1 VSWFN
6 IIKNISN
13 DPLQQV
19 GEELLKYAEDV
30 YNFWN
35 AIARTRIDE
44 EADRKEM
51 ANMPTQANYDSTP
64 SADADDPDVG
74 DLVIDADARVQDI
87 YSIVHTD
94 DYEAKPAALMFEL
107 VKWEW
112 ERVVQGQIDVIPEE
126 WLEGTSRTRPE
137 LPDIE
142 EMKRKVRMFIED
154 PEDSWGDAPR

>member
-1 VSWFN
+1 MKWFD
-6 IIKNISN
+6 IIKNITN

-35 AIARTRIDE
+35 AISRIKIDE
-44 EADRKEM
+44 EAESKVMDEM
-51 ANMPTQANYDSTP
+51 PYSGFQ
-64 SADADDPDVG
+64 DDPDVKK
-74 DLVIDADARVQDI
+74 LVNDADARVQDI

-107 VKWEW
+107 TKWKW

-142 EMKRKVRMFIED
+142 EMKRKVKMFLDD
-154 PEDSWGDAPR
+154 PEDNWGNAPI

>member
-1 VSWFN
+1 MSWFN

-35 AIARTRIDE
+35 AISRVKIDE
-44 EADRKEM
+44 EAESKVMDEM
-51 ANMPTQANYDSTP
+51 PYSGFQ
-64 SADADDPDVG
+64 DDPDVKK
-74 DLVIDADARVQDI
+74 LVHDADARVQDI

-107 VKWEW
+107 VKWDW

-126 WLEGTSRTRPE
+126 WLEGTSRTLPE

-142 EMKRKVRMFIED
+142 EMKRRVSMFLED
-154 PEDSWGDAPR
+154 PDFSVL